1 MADERFTADSHAGCH
16 RIHLARENF
25 SYQQSMPAFDQ
36 VEPAGRGR
44 RKVQVEAWS
53 LRQPVA
59 NKCVL

>member
-1 MADERFTADSHAGCH
+1 
-16 RIHLARENF
+16 
-25 SYQQSMPAFDQ
+25 MPAFDQ